1 MDFFDILLAK
11 KLEDDRDPTIE
22 GLSVTENGTYSEEGK
37 AYSPV
42 IVEVPEPTLITK
54 TITENGTYTASDDNA
69 DGYSQ
74 VTVNVP
80 LPQNAKLITAAESYP
95 ITDAADYPLPKCEVT
110 VANADKCEVIVT
122 SDNTITENNA
132 PYLYRAT
139 PSGNKVLN
147 ELVGGTVAWNQLM
160 DSDYYLTG
168 TYNEVVVTK
177 NDNALIANG
186 TANGNAYIKIVNNV
200 NNPVTVSEHKY
211 FVNIPTNADISYY
224 DDSAIRQYSNRTSAF
239 MFNGNGTRILSFCRI
254 NSGVTVTNA
263 PIWQQIFDLTQMFG
277 TTIADYIYSLEQ
289 ATAGSGIAR
298 LKSYGF
304 FTEDYYTYNAG
315 ELMSVKTSARKVYDS
330 DSNLLA
336 TYLLSNIELR
346 GIPKLVNNQLYYDG
360 DRYEGN
366 GRVTR
371 KYGIV
376 DLGTIANNIIYNS
389 GYACWVADITEL
401 GLAKFSGNYAIPKVL
416 DNKGFSA
423 TYFYTLKS
431 DNKISVSDAGYLLI
445 GNNSN
450 SVKPDNI
457 IVYELATPTAEQTS
471 PYDNP
476 QLAGSTEEF
485 VDTREVAI
493 PVGHESKYFNG
504 EGYITYLDSNTSD
517 TIDMAQ
523 EHAIMPL
530 ATTYISANGTLDVEY
545 WK

>member
-1 MDFFDILLAK
+1 MNPITREESLLDGQDLTPITRKEKFIKRIYDKTQEVPTPVTREEWFLNKAG
-11 KLEDDRDPTIE
+11 EGSGGDVTIE
-22 GLSVTENGTYSEEGK
+22 QLNVTENGTYSEEGK

-54 TITENGTYTASDDNA
+54 TITENGTYNASEDNA

-80 LPQNAKLITAAESYP
+80 LPQNAKLITTAESYP

-122 SDNTITENNA
+122 NDNAITENNA

-147 ELVGGTVAWNQLM
+147 ELVGGTVAWNQLLAKHNNTTSASGLTITI
-160 DSDYYLTG
+160 DSDGYVNVSGTAEESKILNISPIVNNIPANHVILMQKDGNGSFEWYRQGFSSKSTTG
-168 TYNEVVVTK
+168 
-177 NDNALIANG
+177 NALLSEH
-186 TANGNAYIKIVNNV
+186 TADFNCQIQIKIVSG
-200 NNPVTVSEHKY
+200 T
-211 FVNIPTNADISYY
+211 AY
-224 DDSAIRQYSNRTSAF
+224 DFKARF
-239 MFNGNGTRILSFCRI
+239 MCT
-254 NSGVTVTNA
+254 
-263 PIWQQIFDLTQMFG
+263 DLTQLFG
-277 TTIADYIYSLEQ
+277 STIADYIYSLEQ
-289 ATAGSGIAR
+289 ATAGSGIAW

-304 FTEDYYTYNAG
+304 LAEDYYPYNAG

-336 TYLLSNIELR
+336 TYPLSNVELR
-346 GIPKLVNNQLYYDG
+346 GIPRLVNNQLVYDG

-366 GRVTR
+366 GRITR
-371 KYGIV
+371 NYGMRAYASGDESLANVIT
-376 DLGTIANNIIYNS
+376 DGTN
-389 GYACWVADITEL
+389 T
-401 GLAKFSGNYAIPKVL
+401 
-416 DNKGFSA
+416 
-423 TYFYTLKS
+423 
-431 DNKISVSDAGYLLI
+431 
-445 GNNSN
+445 
-450 SVKPDNI
+450 
-457 IVYELATPTAEQTS
+457 VYKLTTPTTEQTS

-504 EGYITYLDSNTSD
+504 EGYITYLEPNTSD

-530 ATTYISANGTLDVEY
+530 ETTYISANGTLDVEY

>member
-1 MDFFDILLAK
+1 MNPITREESLLDGQDLTPITRKEQFIKRIYDKTQEVPTPVTREEWFLK
-11 KLEDDRDPTIE
+11 KAGEGTSPVTIE
-22 GLSVTENGTYSEEGK
+22 QLNVTENGTYSEEGK

-42 IVEVPEPTLITK
+42 IVEVPAPTLITK
-54 TITENGTYTASDDNA
+54 TITENGTYTASEDNA

-80 LPQNAKLITAAESYP
+80 LPQNAKLITTAESYP
-95 ITDAADYPLPKCEVT
+95 ITDAADYPLPKCEVA

-122 SDNTITENNA
+122 SDNTITENNV

-139 PSGNKVLN
+139 PSGNRVLN
-147 ELVGGTVAWNQLM
+147 ELVGGTVAYNQLVQSA
-160 DSDYYLTG
+160 DTSCTVPNNHKYVFHHGTTYDVAISDG
-168 TYNEVVVTK
+168 TAFTVDGSA
-177 NDNALIANG
+177 NDN
-186 TANGNAYIKIVNNV
+186 V
-200 NNPVTVSEHKY
+200 H
-211 FVNIPTNADISYY
+211 NI
-224 DDSAIRQYSNRTSAF
+224 
-239 MFNGNGTRILSFCRI
+239 
-254 NSGVTVTNA
+254 
-263 PIWQQIFDLTQMFG
+263 TQAFG

-289 ATAGSGIAR
+289 AEAGSGIAW

-304 FTEDYYTYNAG
+304 LTEDYYPYNAG

-336 TYLLSNIELR
+336 TYPLSNIELR
-346 GIPKLVNNQLYYDG
+346 GIPKLVNNQFVYDG

-376 DLGTIANNIIYNS
+376 NLGTLTWVNYPGLENIFQADGS
-389 GYACWVADITEL
+389 PLGYKPIEL
-401 GLAKFSGNYAIPKVL
+401 GGIAKAICANYILVTSAEGGVDAIDRSIAL
-416 DNKGFSA
+416 GTGTSTRIYAHNSA
-423 TYFYTLKS
+423 YT
-431 DNKISVSDAGYLLI
+431 DATAFKTAMNGVYL
-445 GNNSN
+445 
-450 SVKPDNI
+450 
-457 IVYELATPTAEQTS
+457 VYEKATPTTEQTY

-504 EGYITYLDSNTSD
+504 EGYITYLEPNTSD

-530 ATTYISANGTLDVEY
+530 ETTYISANGTLDVEY